1 MSIPE
6 TRLEPKGRQSM
17 ETGNGGGRTGGMVRL
32 VKRALRI
39 SWKLALVAAIAAFV
53 LYRLRYEPLSVESHV
68 AATGPIASEVMGT
81 GTLEA
86 RVVATISPK
95 ISGLVTQV
103 LVDQGDR
110 ITKGQLLAT
119 LYDGDLRQQV
129 EMAKADLAAT
139 EAGVD
144 RSASEIT
151 GAEAT
156 AVLARAEIGRIT
168 SLHQSGAATTYELDV
183 ATERRDVAE
192 SGLKRAQLAK
202 VEMEREVLKAEETLR
217 FYQERLAD
225 TKITSPF
232 DGLVVRR
239 SREPG
244 DIVVPG
250 SEILQIISTEQMW
263 VSAWVDETAMTSL
276 SPGQPARVVFRSE
289 PDRSYNGTVTRM
301 APEADRETR
310 EFLVD
315 VTVKDLPKTWAVGQR
330 AEVYIQTA
338 GKEQALLAPQAA
350 IVWRKDKPGLFVSES
365 GHAKWRNVTLGLRG
379 TESVEIIKGL
389 TAGERVVWL
398 HDPKD
403 GPLTE
408 GRAVALELAP

>member
-39 SWKLALVAAIAAFV
+39 SWKLALVAAIATFV

-86 RVVATISPK
+86 RVSAIISPK

-202 VEMEREVLKAEETLR
+202 VEMERGVLKAKETLR

-225 TKITSPF
+225 TQITSLF

-289 PDRSYNGTVTRM
+289 PDRSCPGTVTRM

-408 GRAVALELAP
+408 GRAVAPGNAP

>member
-1 MSIPE
+1 
-6 TRLEPKGRQSM
+6 M

-32 VKRALRI
+32 VKRALRVG
-39 SWKLALVAAIAAFV
+39 WKLALVAAIAAFV
-53 LYRLRYEPLSVESHV
+53 LYRLRYAPLSVESHV

-110 ITKGQLLAT
+110 IAKGQLLAT

-151 GAEAT
+151 SAEAT
-156 AVLARAEIGRIT
+156 AVLARAEIGRVT
-168 SLHQSGAATTYELDV
+168 SLHQSGAATAYELDV

-202 VEMEREVLKAEETLR
+202 VEMERGVLKAEETLR

-263 VSAWVDETAMTSL
+263 VSAWVDETAMASL

-338 GKEQALLAPQAA
+338 RKEQALLVPQAA
-350 IVWRKDKPGLFVSES
+350 IVWRKDKSGLFVSDA
-365 GHAKWRNVTLGLRG
+365 GHARWRNVTLGLRG
-379 TESVEIIKGL
+379 AESVEVTKGL
-389 TAGERVVWL
+389 TAGERVIWL

-408 GRAVALELAP
+408 GRAVAPGNAP

>member
-1 MSIPE
+1 
-6 TRLEPKGRQSM
+6 M

-32 VKRALRI
+32 IKRVLRI
-39 SWKLALVAAIAAFV
+39 GWKLALVAAIAAFV
-53 LYRLRYEPLSVESHV
+53 LYRLRYAPLSVESHV

-86 RVVATISPK
+86 RVLATISPK

-110 ITKGQLLAT
+110 IAKGQLLAT

-151 GAEAT
+151 SAEAT
-156 AVLARAEIGRIT
+156 AVLARAEIGRVT
-168 SLHQSGAATTYELDV
+168 SLHQSGAATAYELDV
-183 ATERRDVAE
+183 ATERHDVAE

-202 VEMEREVLKAEETLR
+202 VEIERQVLKAEETLR

-225 TKITSPF
+225 SQILSPF

-244 DIVVPG
+244 DIIVPG

-263 VSAWVDETAMTSL
+263 VSAWVDETAMASL

-289 PDRSYNGTVTRM
+289 PDRSYNGTVTRL
-301 APEADRETR
+301 APLADRETR

-338 GKEQALLAPQAA
+338 KKDQALLAPQAA
-350 IVWRKDKPGLFVSES
+350 IVWRKDKSGLFVSNAGRAE
-365 GHAKWRNVTLGLRG
+365 WRSVTLGLRG
-379 TESVEIIKGL
+379 EDSVEVTQGL
-389 TAGERVVWL
+389 TAGEVVVWL
-398 HDPKD
+398 HDPKN
-403 GPLTE
+403 GSLTE
-408 GRAVALELAP
+408 GRAVAPASVP

>member
-1 MSIPE
+1 
-6 TRLEPKGRQSM
+6 M

-32 VKRALRI
+32 VKRALRVG
-39 SWKLALVAAIAAFV
+39 WKLALVAAIAAFV
-53 LYRLRYEPLSVESHV
+53 LYRLRYAPLSVESHV

-202 VEMEREVLKAEETLR
+202 VEMERGVLKAEETLR

-263 VSAWVDETAMTSL
+263 VSAWVDETAMASL

-289 PDRSYNGTVTRM
+289 PDRSYPGTVTRM

-389 TAGERVVWL
+389 TAGERVIWL

-408 GRAVALELAP
+408 GRAVAPGSVP